1 MPPPQSSSTLIE
13 MMSGSAALLRPLATL
28 SALLYWFY
36 RLYST
41 GSISSILPV
50 LSALF
55 YSISRLQPFFR
66 PRRRR
71 TKVSSLYITT
81 ELTVEHIPDL
91 EPDVPLTAGSV
102 VTEHGAGEPA
112 SSCFEKATLWLA
124 VEIHASSESA
134 VKWWTDQLKAASL
147 YTERSSLWRKLKHDM
162 DFTDW

>member
-1 MPPPQSSSTLIE
+1 MPPPKSSSTLIE

-41 GSISSILPV
+41 GSISSTLLVLSALFYWFYRLYSTGSIGSILPV

-112 SSCFEKATLWLA
+112 SSCFEKATL
-124 VEIHASSESA
+124 
-134 VKWWTDQLKAASL
+134 
-147 YTERSSLWRKLKHDM
+147 
-162 DFTDW
+162 